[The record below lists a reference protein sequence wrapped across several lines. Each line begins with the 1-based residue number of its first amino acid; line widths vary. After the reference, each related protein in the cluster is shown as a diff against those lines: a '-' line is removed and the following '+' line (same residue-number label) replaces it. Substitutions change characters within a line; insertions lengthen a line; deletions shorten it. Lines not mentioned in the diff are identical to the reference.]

1 MLRRVIVGEESES
14 EFRILCTLDQL
25 DNQRILPFF
34 QRQFFQMHIF
44 RGPALRLLPAG
55 QQLAVEPQPER
66 IGYARSAD

>member
-34 QRQFFQMHIF
+34 QLE
-44 RGPALRLLPAG
+44 G
-55 QQLAVEPQPER
+55 V
-66 IGYARSAD
+66 